1 MANIPKVIKG
11 FKEETSTITYA
22 EAIEEAGRCYLC
34 HDAPCSKASP
44 AGTDI
49 AGYITRMRSRNFRGA
64 LRLLKESNFFPGIT
78 SRVSPYDQQSEAACL
93 RNKFGP
99 PIRIAELE
107 RVLAEFDLNAK
118 NHYVPDNV
126 EDAGKTVA
134 IVGSGPTGLA
144 AAVELAIN
152 GFKVIIYETSRVP
165 GGVLTKGVPGYLI
178 NDRVIDHEIG
188 SVMQLGVDLVTGIN
202 VGENINL
209 ISLRNSYDALLL
221 AIGMNIPKRLEVPG
235 QNDKCDIFT
244 GFEILESLKLKE
256 KRLRVG
262 DRVVI
267 VGGGNVSLDVA
278 TSLGRLGI
286 EDVTVLYWKD
296 RENMPVFDN
305 RVRMFKESGAKL
317 LTRTIVDRIETAK
330 SNSGI
335 ERIFCR
341 KTEVKEDDS
350 GKLAAVPVEGS
361 EFVLQADTLIY
372 SIGQEL
378 DHTLVDLFKL
388 DCTVDGRIKVDKTS
402 NRTSD
407 EFVFAAGS
415 CVQRTESVI
424 EAIAMGKKAAQNI
437 MQALLD

>member
-49 AGYITRMRSRNFRGA
+49 AGFITRMRSRNFRGA
-64 LRLLKESNFFPGIT
+64 LRQLKHSNFFPGIT
-78 SRVSPYDQQSEAACL
+78 SRVSPYDEQCEAACL
-93 RNKFGP
+93 KNKFGP
-99 PIRIAELE
+99 SIRIAELE
-107 RVLAEFDLNAK
+107 RVLAEFDLKSK
-118 NHYVPDNV
+118 NHYVPDGV
-126 EDAGKTVA
+126 EEVGKTVA
-134 IVGSGPTGLA
+134 IVGSGPTGLS

-152 GFKVIIYETSRVP
+152 GFKVIIYETSRIP

-178 NDRVIDHEIG
+178 SDQVIDHEIG
-188 SVMQLGVDLVTGIN
+188 SVMQLGVDMVTGIN

-235 QNDKCDIFT
+235 QNEKCDIFT

-262 DRVVI
+262 DKVVI
-267 VGGGNVSLDVA
+267 IGGGNVSLDVA

-286 EDVTVLYWKD
+286 DDVTVLYWKD
-296 RENMPVFDN
+296 RESMPVFKN
-305 RVRMFKESGAKL
+305 RVRMFKDSGAKL
-317 LTRTIVDRIETAK
+317 ITQTVVDRVETEK
-330 SNSGI
+330 SNTGI
-335 ERIFCR
+335 ERIVCR
-341 KTEVKEDDS
+341 KTEVKEDES
-350 GKLAAVPVEGS
+350 GKMVAVPIEGS
-361 EFVLQADTLIY
+361 EFILEADTLIY
-372 SIGQEL
+372 SVGQEL
-378 DHTLVDLFKL
+378 DRTLVDLFAL
-388 DCTVDGRIKVDKTS
+388 ECTEEGRIKVDKNT
-402 NRTSD
+402 NRTTD

-415 CVQRTESVI
+415 CVQRTESVV
-424 EAIAMGKKAAQNI
+424 EAIAMGKNAARNI